1 MEILISEN
9 VEIFT
14 LKLKKKIC
22 KKYLSWNRSIF
33 FNRSE
38 KVFFS
43 ELKKELSDPSKNT
56 NYDQLVKL
64 RKKQHHKLLS
74 WVVSAN
80 VNLGALIYCQPKPY
94 YTKRS
99 KVQKYRK
106 RNI

>member
-14 LKLKKKIC
+14 LKLKKKSVKNIC
-22 KKYLSWNRSIF
+22 HGTEVFSSTDLKKF
-33 FNRSE
+33 
-38 KVFFS
+38 FFS
-43 ELKKELSDPSKNT
+43 ELKELSDPSENT

-64 RKKQHHKLLS
+64 RKKQHRKLLS